1 MRRKEPIQEF
11 SVHEVT
17 ASDLPLFFYAGVCKT
32 LEHQV
37 FFFLFFLINYFR
49 GTNEE
54 INWEDWSISLIHKSV
69 SVDCG
74 GEVA

>member
-1 MRRKEPIQEF
+1 MKLLLLTYPY
-11 SVHEVT
+11 
-17 ASDLPLFFYAGVCKT
+17 FYAGVCKT

-37 FFFLFFLINYFR
+37 FLFSLKKKLNYFR

-54 INWEDWSISLIHKSV
+54 IHWEDWSISLIHKSV

>member
-1 MRRKEPIQEF
+1 MQNLG
-11 SVHEVT
+11 
-17 ASDLPLFFYAGVCKT
+17 ASSLS
-32 LEHQV
+32 
-37 FFFLFFLINYFR
+37 FFFFFFKINYFR

-54 INWEDWSISLIHKSV
+54 IHWEDWSISLIHKSV

>member
-1 MRRKEPIQEF
+1 MRRKEPIQVF

-17 ASDLPLFFYAGVCKT
+17 ASDLPLFFMQEFAKPWSFKSFFFFN
-32 LEHQV
+32 
-37 FFFLFFLINYFR
+37 FFFLGAQMRKKFIAKI
-49 GTNEE
+49 EA
-54 INWEDWSISLIHKSV
+54 SSLIHKSV